1 MSEIDWKKRIR
12 TSIEKLGYEVVD
24 IRKEVRSTLDI
35 IKIYIDSDSGVTL
48 ADCSNVSRFVN
59 DEIFKY
65 DLFTKDYRLEVSSPG
80 IDRPLADYKD
90 FKRNITRKVSVTFLE
105 NGNTVTITGTIK
117 NANENEI
124 IIQKSKDDITIEM
137 NQIIEGKIVLPW

>member
-24 IRKEVRSTLDI
+24 IRKEVRSKLDI

-80 IDRPLADYKD
+80 IDRPLAGYKD
-90 FKRNITRKVSVTFLE
+90 FKRNITRKASVTFLE
-105 NGNTVTITGTIK
+105 NGKTVTITGTIK

-137 NQIIEGKIVLPW
+137 NKIIEGKIVLPW

>member
-1 MSEIDWKKRIR
+1 MSEIDWEKRIR
-12 TSIEKLGYEVVD
+12 TSIKKLGYEVVD
-24 IRKEVRSTLDI
+24 IRREVRSKLDI

-80 IDRPLADYKD
+80 IDRPLSGYND
-90 FKRNITRKVSVTFLE
+90 FKRNITRKASVTFLE
-105 NGNTVTITGTIK
+105 NGKTVTITGTIK
-117 NANENEI
+117 KANENEV
-124 IIQKSKDDITIEM
+124 IIQKSKDDITIKM

>member
-80 IDRPLADYKD
+80 IDRPLAGYKD

-105 NGNTVTITGTIK
+105 NGKTVTITGTIK
-117 NANENEI
+117 KANENEV
-124 IIQKSKDDITIEM
+124 IIQKSEDDITIEM
-137 NQIIEGKIVLPW
+137 NKIIEGKIVLPW

>member
-1 MSEIDWKKRIR
+1 MSEIDWEKRIR

-24 IRKEVRSTLDI
+24 IRKEVRSKLDI

-80 IDRPLADYKD
+80 IDRPLAGYKD
-90 FKRNITRKVSVTFLE
+90 FKRNITRKASVTFLE

-137 NQIIEGKIVLPW
+137 NKIIEGKIVLPW